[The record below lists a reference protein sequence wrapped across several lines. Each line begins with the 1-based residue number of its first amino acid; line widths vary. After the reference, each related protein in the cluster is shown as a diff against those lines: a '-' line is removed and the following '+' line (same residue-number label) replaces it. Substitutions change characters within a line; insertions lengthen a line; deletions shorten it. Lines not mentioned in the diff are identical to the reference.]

1 MPVGSTG
8 SHPHRAKAREWGFLG
23 TRASRPQSCGRLLGA
38 RASRPLDRFAGLRP
52 VAGGTPASVRTRRS
66 QDADSRSRFREDML
80 SRE

>member
-8 SHPHRAKAREWGFLG
+8 SHPHRAKAREWGF
-23 TRASRPQSCGRLLGA
+23 LGA